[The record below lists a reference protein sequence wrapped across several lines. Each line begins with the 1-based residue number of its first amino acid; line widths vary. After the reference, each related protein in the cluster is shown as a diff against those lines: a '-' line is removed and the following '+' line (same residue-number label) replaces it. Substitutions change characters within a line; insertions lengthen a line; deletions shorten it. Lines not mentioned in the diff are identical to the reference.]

1 MLKPEEN
8 ADQIFEIIKNS
19 IVQSCQ
25 NHDWSIARNAVQT
38 FGFAESDVSTTFTYA
53 QRYDLMITP
62 TIYLCLSY
70 RSVDPSGPF
79 QNLPDIS
86 KFDLGLSID
95 GQVVK
100 SYTNEYEER

>member
-8 ADQIFEIIKNS
+8 AEQIFEIVKNS

-53 QRYDLMITP
+53 LRYDLMITSR
-62 TIYLCLSY
+62 IYLCLGY

-79 QNLPDIS
+79 QNLPDKS
-86 KFDLGLSID
+86 KFDLSLSID
-95 GQVVK
+95 GQVIK
-100 SYTNEYEER
+100 SYRDEYEER